1 MFLLIAIPQEILLPK
16 IYYIS
21 FYVLMFSEEPQITVT
36 SKGFFGPQE
45 PVFVSLG
52 MMPTLRMNDHIT
64 LNVCRNISPILRKS
78 HTI

>member
-1 MFLLIAIPQEILLPK
+1 
-16 IYYIS
+16 
-21 FYVLMFSEEPQITVT
+21 MFSEEPQITVT

-52 MMPTLRMNDHIT
+52 MMPTLRMNDHII
-64 LNVCRNISPILRKS
+64 LNVCTNISPILRKS